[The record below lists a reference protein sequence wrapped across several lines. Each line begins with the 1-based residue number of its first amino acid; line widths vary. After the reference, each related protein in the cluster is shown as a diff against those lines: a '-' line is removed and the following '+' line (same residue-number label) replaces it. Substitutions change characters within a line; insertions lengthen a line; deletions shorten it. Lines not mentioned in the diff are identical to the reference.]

1 MTRKECL
8 DAAAGC
14 VLQDRA
20 SQYGGVEDNFAR
32 IAKLWSVYTGT
43 VLDGIDVAMMMALLK
58 VARIRSNKT
67 HADSFV
73 DIAGYAACGA
83 ELAGRAEAYRQSIEE
98 AGAEYKKLRAKA
110 EAQPEFNPG
119 DRVEALSFDGSRWE
133 DAVVERTEVLSGQWH
148 CTVRLASGERHC
160 LPAAKSIRRPSRA
173 GDKAGGSH
181 PENPDSSTAAQPKF
195 KPGDKVE
202 VCTPSRGWFEA
213 TYVHGVVPYHA
224 VEDAEGRSLFVL
236 DRSIRRPSKA
246 RAEGCEALVEK
257 DAPRTPEE
265 VCRRIVDSNPA
276 TYGHPHK
283 PTGEKLAEMAR
294 EEDADGGA

>member
-8 DAAAGC
+8 DAAAQC

-58 VARIRSNKT
+58 VARIRGNKT

-73 DIAGYAACGA
+73 DLAGYAACGA
-83 ELAGRAEAYRQSIEE
+83 ELAGRAEAYRQSIEK
-98 AGAEYKKLRAKA
+98 AGAEYKRLRAEA

-133 DAVVERTEVLSGQWH
+133 DAVVERTEHASTGWH

-160 LPAAKSIRRPSRA
+160 LPVKSIRRPS
-173 GDKAGGSH
+173 
-181 PENPDSSTAAQPKF
+181 
-195 KPGDKVE
+195 
-202 VCTPSRGWFEA
+202 
-213 TYVHGVVPYHA
+213 
-224 VEDAEGRSLFVL
+224 
-236 DRSIRRPSKA
+236 

-257 DAPRTPEE
+257 DAPQTPEA
-265 VCRRIVDSNPA
+265 VYQHIVDSNPA
-276 TYGHPHK
+276 TYGHPHN
-283 PTGEKLAEMAR
+283 PTGEELAEMAR